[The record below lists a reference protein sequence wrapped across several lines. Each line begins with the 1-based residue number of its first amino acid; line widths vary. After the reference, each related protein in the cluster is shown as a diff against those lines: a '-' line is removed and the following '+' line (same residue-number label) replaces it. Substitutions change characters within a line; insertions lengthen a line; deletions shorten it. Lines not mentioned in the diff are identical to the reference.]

1 MTQSVMSMATKKA
14 AAAQVRPSLT
24 GGAPVRDS
32 FDSPSWALSH
42 FSLLVPKVVVRI
54 RFSFAPKRVQGVAQH
69 LSIRS
74 YQPRGGHH
82 QPDGQSLAHHSSFH
96 HVL

>member
-42 FSLLVPKVVVRI
+42 FSLLVPKL
-54 RFSFAPKRVQGVAQH
+54 
-69 LSIRS
+69 LSGFVS
-74 YQPRGGHH
+74 
-82 QPDGQSLAHHSSFH
+82 
-96 HVL
+96 VLPQMASKVLPST